1 MRLNIN
7 LASQKYE
14 DARAFYARWGT
25 ALGLLLVI
33 TIVLAALAWSSHSR
47 SVQTNQ
53 RIAELQK
60 KIADLE
66 SEKTKAEATL
76 NLPENHDV
84 REQSHFW
91 NERILQRSFSWTQL
105 FTDLERVMP
114 NRAYVMSVSP
124 VPAPDKRIRLKI
136 VVAAETHDNANDLVK
151 RMEQSARF
159 RSTGIVA
166 ESSQSASKGG
176 PPVVQF
182 EIEALYTPPP
192 SNAVAKED
200 KP

>member
-25 ALGLLLVI
+25 ALGLLLLI

-47 SVQTNQ
+47 SVQANQ

-60 KIADLE
+60 KITDLE
-66 SEKTKAEATL
+66 REKTASEATL

-84 REQSHFW
+84 REQSRFW

-124 VPAPDKRIRLKI
+124 VPTPEKGIKLKI
-136 VVAAETHDNANDLVK
+136 VVAGETRDNANDLVK

-159 RSTGIVA
+159 RKTRIVA
-166 ESSQSASKGG
+166 ESSQAASKGG

-182 EIEALYTPPP
+182 DIEADYTPPP
-192 SNAVAKED
+192 SNAVAKEER
-200 KP
+200 P

>member
-47 SVQTNQ
+47 SVQASQ

-60 KIADLE
+60 KIADLDR
-66 SEKTKAEATL
+66 EKTAAEATL

-84 REQSHFW
+84 REESRFW

-124 VPAPDKRIRLKI
+124 APALDKRIRLKI

-151 RMEQSARF
+151 RMEQSTRF
-159 RSTGIVA
+159 RATGIVA

-176 PPVVQF
+176 PAVVQF

-192 SNAVAKED
+192 SIAAPTE
-200 KP
+200 